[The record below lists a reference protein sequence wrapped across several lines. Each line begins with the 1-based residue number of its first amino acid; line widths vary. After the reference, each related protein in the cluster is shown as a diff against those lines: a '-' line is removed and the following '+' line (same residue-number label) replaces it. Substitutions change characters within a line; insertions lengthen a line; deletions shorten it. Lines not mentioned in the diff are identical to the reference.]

1 MRNDCAAVN
10 VVEAARARLYVA
22 LTMKHSVTHDLS
34 FDLAK
39 KAATKA
45 LESYQA
51 RFAEYQPTISWAG
64 ERRAEV
70 SFAVKGMSLKGGFD
84 ILDDRIDIEMEVPL
98 LLRPFRQKAL
108 DVIEGEI
115 TKWVAKAR
123 SGEI

>member
-1 MRNDCAAVN
+1 MAA
-10 VVEAARARLYVA
+10 AGAQLYG
-22 LTMKHSVTHDLS
+22 LITMKHSVSHDLS

-51 RFAEYQPTISWAG
+51 RFADYEPTISWEG
-64 ERRAEV
+64 DRRAEV
-70 SFAVKGMSLKGGFD
+70 TFAVKGMNLKGAFD
-84 ILDDRIDIEMEVPL
+84 ILDDRIDIDMEVPL

-123 SGEI
+123 TGEI